1 MPSFRLGLIF
11 KSPANDNDAP
21 VDEIKVYFCSRT
33 HSQLSQFVQ
42 EVRRVDLPRPP
53 WAGGMDPSDNVT
65 PDEKVTIKHL
75 PLGSRKNLC
84 INPQVSRLGSAA
96 AINDRCLELQ
106 QPDTPKEHKCA
117 YLPKDESESVVDAFR
132 DHTLASIRDIEDL
145 GDLGK
150 ELGICPYYAS
160 RASIKP
166 SEVCHST
173 LTFLSTALTIISSSH
188 YRIHYCYKSLPVKLS
203 DFP

>member
-1 MPSFRLGLIF
+1 MPYSRLGLAF
-11 KSPANDNDAP
+11 KSPGNDDAPP
-21 VDEIKVYFCSRT
+21 VDEVKVYFCSRT
-33 HSQLSQFVQ
+33 HSQLSQFVR

-53 WAGGMDPSDNVT
+53 WAGKLDPSDNVT
-65 PDEKVTIKHL
+65 PDEKLTVKHL

-84 INPQVSRLGSAA
+84 INPQVSGLGSAA

-106 QPDTPKEHKCA
+106 QPDTLRENKCA
-117 YLPKDESESVVDAFR
+117 YLPKDESESLVNAFR
-132 DHTLASIRDIEDL
+132 DHTLATIRDIEDL

-166 SEVCHST
+166 SEVRPSIRI
-173 LTFLSTALTIISSSH
+173 LSSVALTTISSSH
-188 YRIHYCYKSLPVKLS
+188 YHIHYCYKSLPVKLLV
-203 DFP
+203 FP

>member
-1 MPSFRLGLIF
+1 MR
-11 KSPANDNDAP
+11 
-21 VDEIKVYFCSRT
+21 
-33 HSQLSQFVQ
+33 

-53 WAGGMDPSDNVT
+53 WAAELDPSDDVT
-65 PDEKVTIKHL
+65 PAEKATVKHL

-84 INPQVSRLGSAA
+84 INPQVSGLGSAA

-117 YLPKDESESVVDAFR
+117 YLPKDESESLVNAFR
-132 DHTLASIRDIEDL
+132 DHTLATIRDIEDL

-166 SEVCHST
+166 SEVRPST
-173 LTFLSTALTIISSSH
+173 LGLSSTALTTISSSH
-188 YRIHYCYKSLPVKLS
+188 YRIHCCYKSLPVKLS
-203 DFP
+203 DFS